1 MARIN
6 ELIAAMETVKRDA
19 AWHSL
24 PAPIR
29 EKVDVAIREVRS
41 LERALCLSSCAR
53 LALTWTLRARALRAS
68 ECSSRMPL
76 LNPLFIGR
84 RAEGS
89 VQFVSIE
96 KRM

>member
-29 EKVDVAIREVRS
+29 EKVDVAIREVRYNPRCVS
-41 LERALCLSSCAR
+41 ASYARHVKWPDMLHR
-53 LALTWTLRARALRAS
+53 LAV
-68 ECSSRMPL
+68 C
-76 LNPLFIGR
+76 
-84 RAEGS
+84 
-89 VQFVSIE
+89 
-96 KRM
+96 